1 MRFTAAMRAT
11 GISLVLPLWI
21 AMSVAAVADDW
32 RQWRGPDGLNATA
45 AMSGVPSEFSASRNV
60 LWKVDVPG
68 RGHSSPLIVGDLIVL
83 CTADEGRQVQAVV
96 GFQRST
102 GKQLWLT
109 EVSHGGFPKLH
120 AKNTHASASAA
131 SDGKQIY
138 AVFCHH
144 GQIEVIALDFEGQ
157 PIWRKTAG
165 AFSPRIYE
173 YGYAAS
179 PTVFGETLIV
189 TGECDTSSWVTA
201 LALQDGST
209 VWLQE
214 RPRMLNWGS
223 PVVAQTGGRQQLLL
237 NGSHQIA
244 AYDPQTGNQL
254 WTTPCLTMATCGTCI
269 WTDDIVIASGGY
281 PDPET
286 AAVRSD
292 GSGVVWKNNVKCYEQ
307 SMLVHEGYI
316 YAFSD
321 QGVFYCWDVSTGEEK
336 WKRRLRGPVSASP
349 LLIGDRIFASSEDGS
364 IWVIRATPD
373 GFEQIARNQL
383 GTSAFA
389 SLVAV
394 DNRLYVRS
402 AAGEGLQ
409 RRETLWCIGE
419 D

>member
-1 MRFTAAMRAT
+1 
-11 GISLVLPLWI
+11 
-21 AMSVAAVADDW
+21 
-32 RQWRGPDGLNATA
+32 
-45 AMSGVPSEFSASRNV
+45 
-60 LWKVDVPG
+60 
-68 RGHSSPLIVGDLIVL
+68 
-83 CTADEGRQVQAVV
+83 
-96 GFQRST
+96 
-102 GKQLWLT
+102 
-109 EVSHGGFPKLH
+109 
-120 AKNTHASASAA
+120 
-131 SDGKQIY
+131 
-138 AVFCHH
+138 
-144 GQIEVIALDFEGQ
+144 
-157 PIWRKTAG
+157 
-165 AFSPRIYE
+165 
-173 YGYAAS
+173 
-179 PTVFGETLIV
+179 
-189 TGECDTSSWVTA
+189 
-201 LALQDGST
+201 
-209 VWLQE
+209 
-214 RPRMLNWGS
+214 MLNWGS

-292 GSGVVWKNNVKCYEQ
+292 GSGVVWKNKVKCYEQ
-307 SMLVHEGYI
+307 SMLVHEGHI